1 MTGEQPTSDDL
12 TDGRRPG
19 EWKTKYPPRAWCW
32 IIIELCYLCVVLLVG
47 AAALIYIGIELS
59 AATDRNCPTYVALL
73 NTHVEQRV
81 LRWMSVAFAGMLG
94 GVVFDLKWLYHA
106 VAKNIWHEN
115 RILWR
120 LIVPVNSALV
130 SLFFAFMITSGIVPL
145 LDADA
150 FSGVYF
156 GLGFGFLFGYFSDN
170 VIAALQRLA
179 QRLFGTLEKGVSPG
193 GRQSSAT
200 VEPKDG

>member
-1 MTGEQPTSDDL
+1 MGMS
-12 TDGRRPG
+12 
-19 EWKTKYPPRAWCW
+19 
-32 IIIELCYLCVVLLVG
+32 
-47 AAALIYIGIELS
+47 LS
-59 AATDRNCPTYVALL
+59 ASTNSECPTHVAFLNICLEGRLL
-73 NTHVEQRV
+73 Q
-81 LRWMSVAFAGMLG
+81 WMSVAFAGMLG

-106 VAKNIWHEN
+106 VARNIWHED

-120 LIVPVNSALV
+120 VIVPVNSALV

-150 FSGVYF
+150 FRGVYF

-179 QRLFGTLEKGVSPG
+179 QRLFGTLEKGGAPG
-193 GRQSSAT
+193 GRESSASSD
-200 VEPKDG
+200 PKE

>member
-1 MTGEQPTSDDL
+1 MADSDTATGDL
-12 TDGRRPG
+12 TDGRALG
-19 EWKTKYPPRAWCW
+19 EWRSKYPGCAWFC
-32 IIIELCYLCVVLLVG
+32 ILAELFYLCIVLLV
-47 AAALIYIGIELS
+47 ATCALIHLGMSLS
-59 AATDRNCPTYVALL
+59 ASTKSECPTHVAFLNVCLEGRLL
-73 NTHVEQRV
+73 Q
-81 LRWMSVAFAGMLG
+81 WMSVAFAGMLG

-106 VAKNIWHEN
+106 VARNIWHVD

-120 LIVPVNSALV
+120 AIVPVNSALV

-150 FSGVYF
+150 FHGVYF

-179 QRLFGTLEKGVSPG
+179 QRLFGTLEKGGASG
-193 GRQSSAT
+193 G
-200 VEPKDG
+200 G